1 MCEIRTFF
9 VCLMIIELSGISVA
23 YNCISDVL
31 HGELIFFKL
40 SSELNKMKLIKHLFL
55 TACI

>member
-1 MCEIRTFF
+1 M
-9 VCLMIIELSGISVA
+9 CLMIIELSGISVA